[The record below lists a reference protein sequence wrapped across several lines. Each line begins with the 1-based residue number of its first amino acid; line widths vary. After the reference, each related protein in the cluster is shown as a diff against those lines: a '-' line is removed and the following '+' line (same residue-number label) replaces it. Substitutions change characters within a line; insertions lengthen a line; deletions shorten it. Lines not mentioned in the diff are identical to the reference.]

1 MPGKSVHQS
10 QHLCEHSVL
19 ATSVMHRSF
28 LALQL
33 AAIALPALSLAPPPA
48 STWELDRSLRLLSK
62 VKLKTSRRPLDLLE
76 DLYDRESGLTGE
88 GVWHN
93 AHFGAAHLLA
103 ARCVGSGPLGKAIA
117 AELRSSAKRLG
128 DSLFDLN
135 YDQGFRL
142 RTASGIWKQPEAAVE
157 SGGERPSFYE
167 PSRDRRCVS
176 NAAAVIFY
184 SLLSE
189 DTDDDRIGEIG
200 EKFLDLFFDEKLGR
214 FRRGAVGD
222 SGEYWRSVDQAMAIL
237 ACRRLGGDRAA
248 AAAAAAATAL
258 REDFGYGTG
267 RPVNHLGPFPGTRRR
282 NSWHDAFAVYALALD
297 GDNLVDM
304 MRADYESA
312 DNGLLAHQARD
323 AGTSPYLGDGSAV
336 HFACTQAVWSAVS
349 RAMGGAG
356 FEAHDAAWRRFDAA
370 TSRDGLFVVADAY
383 PNVRLWCNTE
393 PAFWL
398 LVEPDIFASN
408 SLS

>member
-1 MPGKSVHQS
+1 
-10 QHLCEHSVL
+10 
-19 ATSVMHRSF
+19 MHRCF
-28 LALQL
+28 ATVQL

-48 STWELDRSLRLLSK
+48 STWELDRSVRLLSN
-62 VKLKTSRRPLDLLE
+62 VKRKTSGRPLDLLE

-103 ARCVGSGPLGKAIA
+103 ARRMGSGPVGKAIK
-117 AELRSSAKRLG
+117 AELRASAKRLG
-128 DSLFDLN
+128 DSLYDLN
-135 YDQGFRL
+135 WDQGFRL
-142 RTASGIWKQPEAAVE
+142 RTASGIWKQPDAAVE
-157 SGGERPSFYE
+157 SGGERPGFYE

-184 SLLSE
+184 SLL
-189 DTDDDRIGEIG
+189 DDDRIGEIG
-200 EKFLDLFFDEKLGR
+200 ETFLDLFFDEKLGR
-214 FRRGAVGD
+214 FRRSAVGD
-222 SGEYWRSVDQAMAIL
+222 DGPEYWRSVDQAIAIL
-237 ACRRLGGDRAA
+237 ACRRLGGDRAM

-258 REDFGYGTG
+258 RNDFGYRSGE
-267 RPVNHLGPFPGTRRR
+267 RPLNHLGPFPGTRRR
-282 NSWHDAFAVYALALD
+282 NSWHDSFAVYALALD
-297 GDNLVDM
+297 GDVGDLVDM
-304 MRADYESA
+304 MRADYASE
-312 DNGLLAHQARD
+312 DGLLAHQARD

-336 HFACTQAVWSAVS
+336 HFSCTQAVWGAVG
-349 RAMGGAG
+349 RATRGEG

-398 LVEPDIFASN
+398 LAEPDIFTSN

>member
-1 MPGKSVHQS
+1 
-10 QHLCEHSVL
+10 L
-19 ATSVMHRSF
+19 AALIVPAYWRA
-28 LALQL
+28 LAL
-33 AAIALPALSLAPPPA
+33 APAP
-48 STWELDRSLRLLSK
+48 STWELDRSLRLLSN
-62 VKLKTSRRPLDLLE
+62 VKRKTSGKRPLDLLE

-103 ARCVGSGPLGKAIA
+103 ARRIGDGPVGKAIA
-117 AELRSSAKRLG
+117 AELRASAKRLG
-128 DSLFDLN
+128 DSLYDLN

-142 RTASGIWKQPEAAVE
+142 RTSSGIWKTPDAAVE
-157 SGGERPSFYE
+157 SGGERPGFYE

-184 SLLSE
+184 SLLNE
-189 DTDDDRIGEIG
+189 DADDDRIGEIG
-200 EKFLDLFFDEKLGR
+200 ETFLDLFFDEKLGR
-214 FRRGAVGD
+214 FRRSAAGD
-222 SGEYWRSVDQAMAIL
+222 GQEYWRSVDQAMAIL
-237 ACRRLGGDRAA
+237 ACRRLGSDRAS

-258 REDFGYGTG
+258 RDDFGYGKG

-304 MRADYESA
+304 MRADYESE
-312 DNGLLAHQARD
+312 DGLLAHQARD

-336 HFACTQAVWSAVS
+336 HFACTQAVWSAVG

-356 FEAHDAAWRRFDAA
+356 FETHDAAWRRFDAA

-398 LVEPDIFASN
+398 LVEPDIFTSK
-408 SLS
+408 SSS

>member
-1 MPGKSVHQS
+1 
-10 QHLCEHSVL
+10 
-19 ATSVMHRSF
+19 MHRCI
-28 LALQL
+28 AAIQL
-33 AAIALPALSLAPPPA
+33 AALTLPAVVSLVPG
-48 STWELDRSLRLLSK
+48 TWELDRSIRLLSN
-62 VKLKTSRRPLDLLE
+62 VKRKTSGRPLDLLE
-76 DLYDRESGLTGE
+76 DLYDRKSGLTGE

-103 ARCVGSGPLGKAIA
+103 ARRMGSGPVGKAIA
-117 AELRSSAKRLG
+117 AELRASAKRLG
-128 DSLFDLN
+128 DSLYDLN
-135 YDQGFRL
+135 YDDGFRL
-142 RTASGIWKQPEAAVE
+142 RTASGIWKTPDAAVE
-157 SGGERPSFYE
+157 SGGERPGFYE

-189 DTDDDRIGEIG
+189 DMDDDRIGEVG

-237 ACRRLGGDRAA
+237 ACKRLKGDRAA
-248 AAAAAAATAL
+248 SAAAAAATAL
-258 REDFGYGTG
+258 RDDFGYRDGE
-267 RPVNHLGPFPGTRRR
+267 RPINHLGPFPGTRRR
-282 NSWHDAFAVYALALD
+282 NSWHDSFAIYALALD

-304 MRADYESA
+304 MRADYESEG
-312 DNGLLAHQARD
+312 GLLAHQARD

-336 HFACTQAVWSAVS
+336 HFSCTQAVWGAVG
-349 RAMGGAG
+349 RAMGGTG

-398 LVEPDIFASN
+398 LVEPDIFTSN

>member
-1 MPGKSVHQS
+1 
-10 QHLCEHSVL
+10 
-19 ATSVMHRSF
+19 MHRCF
-28 LALQL
+28 ATIQL
-33 AAIALPALSLAPPPA
+33 AALTLPALSLAPPAA
-48 STWELDRSLRLLSK
+48 STWELDRSLRLLSN
-62 VKLKTSRRPLDLLE
+62 VKRKTSGRPLDLLE
-76 DLYDRESGLTGE
+76 DLYDRKSGLTGE

-103 ARCVGSGPLGKAIA
+103 ARRMGSGPVGKAIA
-117 AELRSSAKRLG
+117 AELRASAKRLG
-128 DSLFDLN
+128 DSLYDLN
-135 YDQGFRL
+135 WDQGFRL
-142 RTASGIWKQPEAAVE
+142 RTASGIWRTPDAAVE
-157 SGGERPSFYE
+157 GGGERPGFYE
-167 PSRDRRCVS
+167 PSRNRRCVS

-222 SGEYWRSVDQAMAIL
+222 GQEYWRSVDQAMAIL
-237 ACRRLGGDRAA
+237 ACRRLGGDRAT

-258 REDFGYGTG
+258 RDDFGYRGG
-267 RPVNHLGPFPGTRRR
+267 ERPVNHLGAFPGTRRR
-282 NSWHDAFAVYALALD
+282 NSWHDSFAIYALALD

-304 MRADYESA
+304 MRATYESE
-312 DNGLLAHQARD
+312 DGLLAHQARD
-323 AGTSPYLGDGSAV
+323 AGTSPCLGDGSAV
-336 HFACTQAVWSAVS
+336 HFSCTQAIWGAVG
-349 RAMGGAG
+349 RATGGTG
-356 FEAHDAAWRRFDAA
+356 FETHDAAWRSFDAA
-370 TSRDGLFVVADAY
+370 TSQDGLFVVADAY

>member
-1 MPGKSVHQS
+1 
-10 QHLCEHSVL
+10 
-19 ATSVMHRSF
+19 MHRCF
-28 LALQL
+28 ATIQL
-33 AAIALPALSLAPPPA
+33 AALTLPALSLAPPPA
-48 STWELDRSLRLLSK
+48 STWELDRSVRLLSN
-62 VKLKTSRRPLDLLE
+62 VKRKTSGRPLDLLE

-103 ARCVGSGPLGKAIA
+103 ARRMGSGPVGKAIK
-117 AELRSSAKRLG
+117 AELRASAKRLG
-128 DSLFDLN
+128 DSLYDLN
-135 YDQGFRL
+135 WDQGFRL
-142 RTASGIWKQPEAAVE
+142 RTASGIWKQPDAAVE
-157 SGGERPSFYE
+157 SGGERPGFYE

-184 SLLSE
+184 SLL
-189 DTDDDRIGEIG
+189 DDDRIGEIG
-200 EKFLDLFFDEKLGR
+200 ETFLDPFFDEKLGR
-214 FRRGAVGD
+214 FRRSAVGD
-222 SGEYWRSVDQAMAIL
+222 DGPEYWRSVDQAIAIL
-237 ACRRLGGDRAA
+237 ACRRLGGDRAM

-258 REDFGYGTG
+258 RNDFGYRSGE
-267 RPVNHLGPFPGTRRR
+267 RPLNHLGPFPGTRRR
-282 NSWHDAFAVYALALD
+282 NSWHDSFAVYALALD
-297 GDNLVDM
+297 GDVGDLVDM
-304 MRADYESA
+304 MRADYASE
-312 DNGLLAHQARD
+312 DGLLAHQARD

-336 HFACTQAVWSAVS
+336 HFSCTQAVWGAVG
-349 RAMGGAG
+349 RATRGEG

-398 LVEPDIFASN
+398 LVEPDIFTSN

>member
-1 MPGKSVHQS
+1 M
-10 QHLCEHSVL
+10 
-19 ATSVMHRSF
+19 
-28 LALQL
+28 
-33 AAIALPALSLAPPPA
+33 
-48 STWELDRSLRLLSK
+48 
-62 VKLKTSRRPLDLLE
+62 LE
-76 DLYDRESGLTGE
+76 DLYDRKSGLTGE

-103 ARCVGSGPLGKAIA
+103 ARRIGAGPVGKAIA
-117 AELRSSAKRLG
+117 AELRASAQRLG
-128 DSLFDLN
+128 DSLYDLN
-135 YDQGFRL
+135 YNDGFRL
-142 RTASGIWKQPEAAVE
+142 RTASGIWKTPDAAAIE

-189 DTDDDRIGEIG
+189 DADDDRIGEIG
-200 EKFLDLFFDEKLGR
+200 ETFLDLFFDEKLGR
-214 FRRGAVGD
+214 FRRSAAGD
-222 SGEYWRSVDQAMAIL
+222 GQEYWRSVDQAMAIL
-237 ACRRLGGDRAA
+237 ACKRLGGDRAS

-258 REDFGYGTG
+258 RDDFGYRSGE
-267 RPVNHLGPFPGTRRR
+267 RPINHLGPFPGTRRR
-282 NSWHDAFAVYALALD
+282 NSWHDAFAIYALALD

-304 MRADYESA
+304 MRADYESE
-312 DNGLLAHQARD
+312 DGLLAHQARD

-336 HFACTQAVWSAVS
+336 HFSCTQAVWGAVG
-349 RAMGGAG
+349 RTTGVTG
-356 FEAHDAAWRRFDAA
+356 FETHDAAWRRFDAA
-370 TSRDGLFVVADAY
+370 TSRGGLFVVADAY

-398 LVEPDIFASN
+398 LVEPEIFAGN

>member
-1 MPGKSVHQS
+1 
-10 QHLCEHSVL
+10 
-19 ATSVMHRSF
+19 MHRCI
-28 LALQL
+28 AAIQL
-33 AAIALPALSLAPPPA
+33 AALTLPAVVSLVPG
-48 STWELDRSLRLLSK
+48 TWELDRSIRLLSN
-62 VKLKTSRRPLDLLE
+62 VKRKTSGRPLDLLE
-76 DLYDRESGLTGE
+76 DLYDRKSGLTGE

-103 ARCVGSGPLGKAIA
+103 ARRMGSGPVGKAIA
-117 AELRSSAKRLG
+117 AELRASAKRLG
-128 DSLFDLN
+128 DSLYDLN
-135 YDQGFRL
+135 YDDGFRL
-142 RTASGIWKQPEAAVE
+142 RTASGIWKTPDAAVE
-157 SGGERPSFYE
+157 SGGERPGFYE

-189 DTDDDRIGEIG
+189 DMDDDRIGEVG

-237 ACRRLGGDRAA
+237 ACKRLKGDRAA
-248 AAAAAAATAL
+248 SAAAAAATAL
-258 REDFGYGTG
+258 RDDFGYRDGE
-267 RPVNHLGPFPGTRRR
+267 RPINHLGPFPGTRRR
-282 NSWHDAFAVYALALD
+282 NSWHDSFAVYALALD

-304 MRADYESA
+304 MQADYESE
-312 DNGLLAHQARD
+312 DGLLAHQARD

-336 HFACTQAVWSAVS
+336 HFSCTQAVWGAVG
-349 RAMGGAG
+349 RATGGTG
-356 FEAHDAAWRRFDAA
+356 FETHDAAWRRFDAA
-370 TSRDGLFVVADAY
+370 TSRGGLFVVADAY

-398 LVEPDIFASN
+398 LVEPDIFTSN

>member
-1 MPGKSVHQS
+1 
-10 QHLCEHSVL
+10 
-19 ATSVMHRSF
+19 MHRCI
-28 LALQL
+28 AIQL
-33 AAIALPALSLAPPPA
+33 AALALPVASLAP
-48 STWELDRSLRLLSK
+48 STWELDRSLRLLSNL
-62 VKLKTSRRPLDLLE
+62 KLKTSGRPLDLLE
-76 DLYDRESGLTGE
+76 DLYDRKSGLTGE

-103 ARCVGSGPLGKAIA
+103 ARRMGSGPVGKAIA
-117 AELRSSAKRLG
+117 AELRSSARRLG
-128 DSLFDLN
+128 DSLYDLN

-142 RTASGIWKQPEAAVE
+142 RTASGIWKQPDAAVE
-157 SGGERPSFYE
+157 GGGERPGFYE

-214 FRRGAVGD
+214 FRRGAIGD

-237 ACRRLGGDRAA
+237 ACKRLKGDRAA
-248 AAAAAAATAL
+248 AAAVAAATAL
-258 REDFGYGTG
+258 RDDFGYRRGE
-267 RPVNHLGPFPGTRRR
+267 RPINHLGPFPGTRRR

-312 DNGLLAHQARD
+312 DTGLLAHQARD

-336 HFACTQAVWSAVS
+336 HFACTQAVWGAVG
-349 RAMGGAG
+349 RATGDAG
-356 FEAHDAAWRRFDAA
+356 FETHDAAWRRFDAT

-398 LVEPDIFASN
+398 LVEPDIFTSN

>member
-1 MPGKSVHQS
+1 
-10 QHLCEHSVL
+10 
-19 ATSVMHRSF
+19 MHRCV
-28 LALQL
+28 LIYLL
-33 AAIALPALSLAPPPA
+33 TPAVSLVP
-48 STWELDRSLRLLSK
+48 STWELDRSLRLLSN
-62 VKLKTSRRPLDLLE
+62 VKRKTSGRPLDLLE

-103 ARCVGSGPLGKAIA
+103 ARRIGTGPVGKAIA

-128 DSLFDLN
+128 DSLYDLN
-135 YDQGFRL
+135 YDDGFRL
-142 RTASGIWKQPEAAVE
+142 RTASGIWKRPDAAVE
-157 SGGERPSFYE
+157 SGGERPGFYE

-184 SLLSE
+184 SLLRE
-189 DTDDDRIGEIG
+189 DTGDDRIDAIG

-222 SGEYWRSVDQAMAIL
+222 NAPEYWRSVDQAMAIL
-237 ACRRLGGDRAA
+237 ACRRLGGDRAS

-258 REDFGYGTG
+258 RDDFGYRSGE
-267 RPVNHLGPFPGTRRR
+267 RPINHLGPFPGTRRR

-297 GDNLVDM
+297 GDNLADM

-336 HFACTQAVWSAVS
+336 HFSCTQAVWSAVG
-349 RAMGGAG
+349 RTTDGTG
-356 FEAHDAAWRRFDAA
+356 FETHDAAWRRFDAA

>member
-1 MPGKSVHQS
+1 
-10 QHLCEHSVL
+10 
-19 ATSVMHRSF
+19 MHRCI
-28 LALQL
+28 AAIQL
-33 AAIALPALSLAPPPA
+33 AALTLPAVVSLVPG
-48 STWELDRSLRLLSK
+48 TWELDRSIRLLSN
-62 VKLKTSRRPLDLLE
+62 VKRKTSGRPLDLLE
-76 DLYDRESGLTGE
+76 DLYDRKSGLTGE

-103 ARCVGSGPLGKAIA
+103 ARRMGSGPVGKAIA
-117 AELRSSAKRLG
+117 AELRASAKRLG
-128 DSLFDLN
+128 DSLYDLN
-135 YDQGFRL
+135 YDDGFRL
-142 RTASGIWKQPEAAVE
+142 RTASGIWKTPDAAVE
-157 SGGERPSFYE
+157 SGGERPGFYE

-176 NAAAVIFY
+176 NAAAVIFF
-184 SLLSE
+184 SLLGE
-189 DTDDDRIGEIG
+189 DMDDDRIDTIG

-237 ACRRLGGDRAA
+237 ACKRLKGDRAA
-248 AAAAAAATAL
+248 SAAAAAATAL
-258 REDFGYGTG
+258 RDDFGYRDGE
-267 RPVNHLGPFPGTRRR
+267 RPINHLGPFPGTRRR
-282 NSWHDAFAVYALALD
+282 NSWHDSFAIYALALD

-304 MRADYESA
+304 MRADYESEG
-312 DNGLLAHQARD
+312 GLLAHQARD

-336 HFACTQAVWSAVS
+336 HFSCTQAVWGAVG
-349 RAMGGAG
+349 RAMGGTG

>member
-1 MPGKSVHQS
+1 
-10 QHLCEHSVL
+10 
-19 ATSVMHRSF
+19 MHRCV
-28 LALQL
+28 LIYLL
-33 AAIALPALSLAPPPA
+33 TPAVSLVP
-48 STWELDRSLRLLSK
+48 STWELDRSLRLLSN
-62 VKLKTSRRPLDLLE
+62 VKRKTSGRPLDLLE

-103 ARCVGSGPLGKAIA
+103 ARRIGTGPVGKAIA

-128 DSLFDLN
+128 DSLYDLN
-135 YDQGFRL
+135 YDDGFRL
-142 RTASGIWKQPEAAVE
+142 RTASGIWKRPDAAVE
-157 SGGERPSFYE
+157 SGGERPGFYE

-184 SLLSE
+184 SLLRE
-189 DTDDDRIGEIG
+189 DTGDDRIDAIG

-222 SGEYWRSVDQAMAIL
+222 NAPEYWRSVDQAMAIL
-237 ACRRLGGDRAA
+237 ACRRLGGDRAT

-258 REDFGYGTG
+258 RDDFGYRTG
-267 RPVNHLGPFPGTRRR
+267 ERPINHLGPFPGTRRR
-282 NSWHDAFAVYALALD
+282 NSWHDAFAIYALALE
-297 GDNLVDM
+297 GDVSDLLDM
-304 MRADYESA
+304 MRADYASE
-312 DNGLLAHQARD
+312 DGLLAHQARD

-336 HFACTQAVWSAVS
+336 HFTCTQAVWGAVG
-349 RAMGGAG
+349 RVTRGKG
-356 FEAHDAAWRRFDAA
+356 FETHDAAWRRFDAA

-398 LVEPDIFASN
+398 LVEPDIFKSN

>member
-1 MPGKSVHQS
+1 
-10 QHLCEHSVL
+10 
-19 ATSVMHRSF
+19 MHRCI
-28 LALQL
+28 AIQL
-33 AAIALPALSLAPPPA
+33 AALALPVASLAP
-48 STWELDRSLRLLSK
+48 STWELDRSLRLLSNL
-62 VKLKTSRRPLDLLE
+62 KLKTSGRPLDLLE
-76 DLYDRESGLTGE
+76 DLYDRKSGLTGE

-103 ARCVGSGPLGKAIA
+103 ARRMGSGPVGKAIA
-117 AELRSSAKRLG
+117 AELRSSARRLG
-128 DSLFDLN
+128 DSLYDLN

-142 RTASGIWKQPEAAVE
+142 RTASGIWKQPDAAVE
-157 SGGERPSFYE
+157 GGGERPGFYE

-214 FRRGAVGD
+214 FRRGAIGD

-237 ACRRLGGDRAA
+237 ACKRLKGDRAA
-248 AAAAAAATAL
+248 AAAVAAATAL
-258 REDFGYGTG
+258 RDDFGYRRGE
-267 RPVNHLGPFPGTRRR
+267 RPINHLGPFPGTRRR

-304 MRADYESA
+304 MRETYESA

-336 HFACTQAVWSAVS
+336 HFSCTQAVWGAVG
-349 RAMGGAG
+349 RATGATG
-356 FEAHDAAWRRFDAA
+356 FETHDAAWRRFDAT

-398 LVEPDIFASN
+398 LVEPEIFAGN

>member
-1 MPGKSVHQS
+1 
-10 QHLCEHSVL
+10 
-19 ATSVMHRSF
+19 MHRYV
-28 LALQL
+28 AAIQL
-33 AAIALPALSLAPPPA
+33 AALTAPVLSLSPAA
-48 STWELDRSLRLLSK
+48 STWELDRSLRLLSN
-62 VKLKTSRRPLDLLE
+62 VKRKTSSRPLDLLE
-76 DLYDRESGLTGE
+76 DLYARESGLTGE

-103 ARCVGSGPLGKAIA
+103 ARRVGTGPVGKAIA
-117 AELRSSAKRLG
+117 AELRASAKRLG
-128 DSLFDLN
+128 DSLYDLN

-142 RTASGIWKQPEAAVE
+142 RTASGIWKQPDAAVE
-157 SGGERPSFYE
+157 SGGERPGFYE

-189 DTDDDRIGEIG
+189 DTDDDRIDAIG
-200 EKFLDLFFDEKLGR
+200 EKFLSLFYDEKIGR

-248 AAAAAAATAL
+248 AAAATAATAL
-258 REDFGYGTG
+258 RNDFGYRSGE
-267 RPVNHLGPFPGTRRR
+267 RPINHLGPFPGTRRR
-282 NSWHDAFAVYALALD
+282 NSWHDAFAVFALALE
-297 GDNLVDM
+297 GDVSDLVDM
-304 MRADYESA
+304 MRVAYESE

-336 HFACTQAVWSAVS
+336 HFSCTQAVWGAVG
-349 RAMGGAG
+349 RATGRVG
-356 FEAHDAAWRRFDAA
+356 FETHDAAWRSFDAT

>member
-1 MPGKSVHQS
+1 
-10 QHLCEHSVL
+10 
-19 ATSVMHRSF
+19 MHRCF
-28 LALQL
+28 ATIQL
-33 AAIALPALSLAPPPA
+33 AALTLPVISLVH
-48 STWELDRSLRLLSK
+48 STWELDRSIRLLSS
-62 VKLKTSRRPLDLLE
+62 VKLKTSGKRPLNLLE
-76 DLYDRESGLTGE
+76 DLYDRQSGLTGE

-103 ARCVGSGPLGKAIA
+103 ARRVGNGPVGIAIA
-117 AELRSSAKRLG
+117 AELRASAKRLG
-128 DSLFDLN
+128 DSLYDLN

-142 RTASGIWKQPEAAVE
+142 RTVSGIWKTPDAAVE
-157 SGGERPSFYE
+157 GGGGERPGFYE

-200 EKFLDLFFDEKLGR
+200 EKFLDLFYDEKLGR

-248 AAAAAAATAL
+248 AAAATAATAL
-258 REDFGYGTG
+258 RNDFGYRSGE
-267 RPVNHLGPFPGTRRR
+267 RPINHLGPFPGTRRR
-282 NSWHDAFAVYALALD
+282 NSWHDSFAVYALALD

-336 HFACTQAVWSAVS
+336 HFSCTQAVWGAVG
-349 RAMGGAG
+349 RATGRVG
-356 FEAHDAAWRRFDAA
+356 FETHDAAWRSFDAT

>member
-1 MPGKSVHQS
+1 
-10 QHLCEHSVL
+10 
-19 ATSVMHRSF
+19 MHRCV
-28 LALQL
+28 LIYLL
-33 AAIALPALSLAPPPA
+33 TPAVSLVP
-48 STWELDRSLRLLSK
+48 STWELDRSLRLLSN
-62 VKLKTSRRPLDLLE
+62 VKRKTSGRPLDLLE

-103 ARCVGSGPLGKAIA
+103 ARRIGTGPVGKAIA

-128 DSLFDLN
+128 DSLYDLN
-135 YDQGFRL
+135 YDDGFRL
-142 RTASGIWKQPEAAVE
+142 RTASGIWKRPDAAVE
-157 SGGERPSFYE
+157 SGGERPGFYE

-184 SLLSE
+184 SLLRE
-189 DTDDDRIGEIG
+189 DTGDDRIDAIG

-222 SGEYWRSVDQAMAIL
+222 NAPEYWRSVDQAMAIL
-237 ACRRLGGDRAA
+237 ACRRLGGDRAT

-258 REDFGYGTG
+258 RDDFGYRTG
-267 RPVNHLGPFPGTRRR
+267 ERPINHLGPFPGTRRR
-282 NSWHDAFAVYALALD
+282 NSWHDAFAIYALAID

-304 MRADYESA
+304 MRADYESEG
-312 DNGLLAHQARD
+312 GLLAHQARD

-336 HFACTQAVWSAVS
+336 HFSCTQAVWGAVG
-349 RAMGGAG
+349 RTTGRTA
-356 FEAHDAAWRRFDAA
+356 FETHDSAWRRFDAD

-398 LVEPDIFASN
+398 LVEPDIFKSN

>member
-1 MPGKSVHQS
+1 
-10 QHLCEHSVL
+10 
-19 ATSVMHRSF
+19 MHRCV
-28 LALQL
+28 LIYLL
-33 AAIALPALSLAPPPA
+33 TPAVSLVP
-48 STWELDRSLRLLSK
+48 STWELDRSLRLLSN
-62 VKLKTSRRPLDLLE
+62 VKRKTSGRPLDLLE

-103 ARCVGSGPLGKAIA
+103 ARRIGTGPVGKAIA

-128 DSLFDLN
+128 DSLYDLN
-135 YDQGFRL
+135 YDDGFRL
-142 RTASGIWKQPEAAVE
+142 RTASGIWKRPDAAVE
-157 SGGERPSFYE
+157 SGGERPGFYE

-184 SLLSE
+184 SLL
-189 DTDDDRIGEIG
+189 DDDRIGEIG
-200 EKFLDLFFDEKLGR
+200 ETFLDLFYDEKLGR

-222 SGEYWRSVDQAMAIL
+222 NGPEYWRSVDQAMAIL

-258 REDFGYGTG
+258 RNDFGYRSGE
-267 RPVNHLGPFPGTRRR
+267 RPLNHLGPFPGTRRR
-282 NSWHDAFAVYALALD
+282 NSWHDSFAVYALALD
-297 GDNLVDM
+297 GDVGDLVDM
-304 MRADYESA
+304 MRADYASE
-312 DNGLLAHQARD
+312 DGLLAHQARD

-336 HFACTQAVWSAVS
+336 HFSCTQAVWGAVG
-349 RAMGGAG
+349 RATRGEG

-383 PNVRLWCNTE
+383 PNVRLWCNAE

-398 LVEPDIFASN
+398 LAEPDIFASN

>member
-1 MPGKSVHQS
+1 M
-10 QHLCEHSVL
+10 L
-19 ATSVMHRSF
+19 ATYLMHRCV
-28 LALQL
+28 ATI

-48 STWELDRSLRLLSK
+48 STWELDRSLRLLSN
-62 VKLKTSRRPLDLLE
+62 VKRKTSGRPLDLLE
-76 DLYDRESGLTGE
+76 DLYDAESGLTGE

-103 ARCVGSGPLGKAIA
+103 ARRMGSGPVGKAIA
-117 AELRSSAKRLG
+117 AELRASAKRLG
-128 DSLFDLN
+128 DSLYDLN
-135 YDQGFRL
+135 YDDGFRL
-142 RTASGIWKQPEAAVE
+142 RTASGVWKTPDAAVE

-184 SLLSE
+184 SLLNE
-189 DTDDDRIGEIG
+189 DADDDRIDAIG

-222 SGEYWRSVDQAMAIL
+222 GQEYWRSVDQAMAIL
-237 ACRRLGGDRAA
+237 ACRRLGGDRAT
-248 AAAAAAATAL
+248 AAAATAAAAL
-258 REDFGYGTG
+258 RNDFGYGNG

-304 MRADYESA
+304 MRADYESE
-312 DNGLLAHQARD
+312 DGLLAHQARD

-336 HFACTQAVWSAVS
+336 HFSCTQAVWGAVG
-349 RAMGGAG
+349 RATRGEG
-356 FEAHDAAWRRFDAA
+356 FEAHDAAWRSFDAA

-398 LVEPDIFASN
+398 LVEPDIFTSN

>member
-1 MPGKSVHQS
+1 
-10 QHLCEHSVL
+10 
-19 ATSVMHRSF
+19 MHRCI
-28 LALQL
+28 ATIQL
-33 AAIALPALSLAPPPA
+33 AALTLPATSLAP
-48 STWELDRSLRLLSK
+48 STWELDRSIRLLSN
-62 VKLKTSRRPLDLLE
+62 VKRKTSGRPLDLLE

-93 AHFGAAHLLA
+93 AHFGAAQLLA
-103 ARCVGSGPLGKAIA
+103 ARCMGTGPVGKAIA
-117 AELRSSAKRLG
+117 AELRASAQRLG
-128 DSLFDLN
+128 DSLYELN
-135 YDQGFRL
+135 WDQGFRL
-142 RTASGIWKQPEAAVE
+142 RTASGIWKTPDAAVE
-157 SGGERPSFYE
+157 SGGERPGFYE

-189 DTDDDRIGEIG
+189 GAGEDRIGEIG
-200 EKFLDLFFDEKLGR
+200 ETFLDLFYDEKLGR

-222 SGEYWRSVDQAMAIL
+222 NGPEYWRSVDQAMAIL

-258 REDFGYGTG
+258 RNDFGYRSGE
-267 RPVNHLGPFPGTRRR
+267 RPLNHLGPFPGTRRR
-282 NSWHDAFAVYALALD
+282 NSWHDSFAVYALALD
-297 GDNLVDM
+297 GDVGDLVDM
-304 MRADYESA
+304 MRADYASE
-312 DNGLLAHQARD
+312 DGLLAHQARD

-336 HFACTQAVWSAVS
+336 HFSCTQAVWGAVG
-349 RAMGGAG
+349 RIAGCTG
-356 FEAHDAAWRRFDAA
+356 FETHDAAWRSFDAA

-398 LVEPDIFASN
+398 LAEPDIFASN

>member
-1 MPGKSVHQS
+1 
-10 QHLCEHSVL
+10 
-19 ATSVMHRSF
+19 MHRCF
-28 LALQL
+28 ATIQL
-33 AAIALPALSLAPPPA
+33 AALTLPAVSLVP
-48 STWELDRSLRLLSK
+48 STWELDRSIRLLSN
-62 VKLKTSRRPLDLLE
+62 VKRKTSGRPLDLLE

-103 ARCVGSGPLGKAIA
+103 ARRMGSGPVGKAIA
-117 AELRSSAKRLG
+117 AELRASAKRLG
-128 DSLFDLN
+128 DSLYNLN
-135 YDQGFRL
+135 YDDGFRL
-142 RTASGIWKQPEAAVE
+142 RTASGIWKTPDAAVE
-157 SGGERPSFYE
+157 SGGERPGFYE

-189 DTDDDRIGEIG
+189 DADDDRIGEIG
-200 EKFLDLFFDEKLGR
+200 ETFLDLFFDEKIGR

-237 ACRRLGGDRAA
+237 ACKRLKGDRAA
-248 AAAAAAATAL
+248 SAAAAAATAL
-258 REDFGYGTG
+258 RDDFGYRDGE
-267 RPVNHLGPFPGTRRR
+267 RPINHLGPFPGTRRR
-282 NSWHDAFAVYALALD
+282 NSWHDSFAIYALALD

-304 MRADYESA
+304 MRADYESEG
-312 DNGLLAHQARD
+312 GLLAHQARD

-336 HFACTQAVWSAVS
+336 HFSCTQAVWGAVG
-349 RAMGGAG
+349 RAMGGTG
-356 FEAHDAAWRRFDAA
+356 FETHDAAWRRFDAA
-370 TSRDGLFVVADAY
+370 TSCDGLFVVADAY
-383 PNVRLWCNTE
+383 PNVRLWSNTE

-398 LVEPDIFASN
+398 LVEPDIFTSN

>member
-1 MPGKSVHQS
+1 
-10 QHLCEHSVL
+10 
-19 ATSVMHRSF
+19 MHRCI
-28 LALQL
+28 ATIQL
-33 AAIALPALSLAPPPA
+33 AALTLPAVSLVP
-48 STWELDRSLRLLSK
+48 STWELDRSIRLLSN
-62 VKLKTSRRPLDLLE
+62 VKRKTSGRPLDLLE

-93 AHFGAAHLLA
+93 AHFGAAQLLA
-103 ARCVGSGPLGKAIA
+103 ARRMGTGPVGKAIA
-117 AELRSSAKRLG
+117 AELRASAQRLG
-128 DSLFDLN
+128 DSLYDLN
-135 YDQGFRL
+135 WDQGFRL
-142 RTASGIWKQPEAAVE
+142 RTASGMWKTPDAAVE
-157 SGGERPSFYE
+157 SGGERPGFYE

-184 SLLSE
+184 SLL
-189 DTDDDRIGEIG
+189 DDDRIGEIG
-200 EKFLDLFFDEKLGR
+200 ETFLDLFFDDKLGR

-237 ACRRLGGDRAA
+237 ACKRLGGDRAT

-258 REDFGYGTG
+258 RRDFGYRSGE
-267 RPVNHLGPFPGTRRR
+267 RPINHLGPFPGTRRR
-282 NSWHDAFAVYALALD
+282 NSWHDSFAIYALALD
-297 GDNLVDM
+297 GDVSDLVDM
-304 MRADYESA
+304 MRAAYESA
-312 DNGLLAHQARD
+312 DNGLLAHQAHD

-336 HFACTQAVWSAVS
+336 HFSCTQAVWGAVGRLTTTS
-349 RAMGGAG
+349 GE
-356 FEAHDAAWRRFDAA
+356 FETHDAAWRSFDAA

-398 LVEPDIFASN
+398 LVEPDIFTSN

>member
-1 MPGKSVHQS
+1 
-10 QHLCEHSVL
+10 
-19 ATSVMHRSF
+19 MHRCF
-28 LALQL
+28 ATIQL
-33 AAIALPALSLAPPPA
+33 AALTLPAVSLVP
-48 STWELDRSLRLLSK
+48 STWELDRSIRLLSN
-62 VKLKTSRRPLDLLE
+62 VKRKTSGRPLDLLE

-103 ARCVGSGPLGKAIA
+103 ARRVGSGPVGKAIA
-117 AELRSSAKRLG
+117 AELRASAKRLG
-128 DSLFDLN
+128 DSLYDLN

-142 RTASGIWKQPEAAVE
+142 RTASGIWKTPDTAVE
-157 SGGERPSFYE
+157 KGGERPGFYE

-189 DTDDDRIGEIG
+189 DTGDNRIDGIG
-200 EKFLDLFFDEKLGR
+200 EKFLDLFYDEKIGR

-237 ACRRLGGDRAA
+237 ACKRLKGDRAA
-248 AAAAAAATAL
+248 SAAAAAATAL
-258 REDFGYGTG
+258 RDDFGYRDGE
-267 RPVNHLGPFPGTRRR
+267 RPINHLGPFPGTRRR
-282 NSWHDAFAVYALALD
+282 NSWHDSFAIYALALD

-304 MRADYESA
+304 MRADYESEG
-312 DNGLLAHQARD
+312 GLLAHQARD

-336 HFACTQAVWSAVS
+336 HFSCTQAVWGAVG
-349 RAMGGAG
+349 RAMGGTG
-356 FEAHDAAWRRFDAA
+356 FETHDAAWRRFDAA

-398 LVEPDIFASN
+398 LVEPDIFMSN

>member
-1 MPGKSVHQS
+1 
-10 QHLCEHSVL
+10 
-19 ATSVMHRSF
+19 MHRCF
-28 LALQL
+28 IHLAALTVPAYWRALAL
-33 AAIALPALSLAPPPA
+33 APAP
-48 STWELDRSLRLLSK
+48 STWELDRSLRLLSN
-62 VKLKTSRRPLDLLE
+62 VKRKTSGKRPLDLLE
-76 DLYDRESGLTGE
+76 DLYDSESGLTGE

-103 ARCVGSGPLGKAIA
+103 ARRMGSTGPVGKAIA
-117 AELRSSAKRLG
+117 AELRASAKRLG
-128 DSLFDLN
+128 DSLYELN

-142 RTASGIWKQPEAAVE
+142 RTASGIWKQPDVAVE
-157 SGGERPSFYE
+157 SGGERPGFYE

-184 SLLSE
+184 SLLNE
-189 DTDDDRIGEIG
+189 DAEDDRIGEIG
-200 EKFLDLFFDEKLGR
+200 ETFLDLFFDEKLGR

-248 AAAAAAATAL
+248 VAAAAAATAL
-258 REDFGYGTG
+258 RNDFGYGTG

-304 MRADYESA
+304 MRADYESE

-336 HFACTQAVWSAVS
+336 HFSCTQAVWAPSVAQCVARAS
-349 RAMGGAG
+349 RRTMPRGGASTRP
-356 FEAHDAAWRRFDAA
+356 RRA
-370 TSRDGLFVVADAY
+370 TASSSWPTPTQTSGCGAIPSRRSGSSSSQISSRVT
-383 PNVRLWCNTE
+383 R
-393 PAFWL
+393 
-398 LVEPDIFASN
+398 
-408 SLS
+408 

>member
-1 MPGKSVHQS
+1 MHRYVATIQ
-10 QHLCEHSVL
+10 L
-19 ATSVMHRSF
+19 AT
-28 LALQL
+28 LT
-33 AAIALPALSLAPPPA
+33 LPAVVSLVP
-48 STWELDRSLRLLSK
+48 STWELDRSIRLLSN
-62 VKLKTSRRPLDLLE
+62 VKRKTSGRPLDLLE
-76 DLYDRESGLTGE
+76 DLYDRKSGLTGE

-103 ARCVGSGPLGKAIA
+103 ARRMGSGPVGKAIA
-117 AELRSSAKRLG
+117 EELRASARRLG
-128 DSLFDLN
+128 DSLYDLN
-135 YDQGFRL
+135 WDQGFRL
-142 RTASGIWKQPEAAVE
+142 RTASGIWRTPDAAVE
-157 SGGERPSFYE
+157 GGGERPGFYE

-189 DTDDDRIGEIG
+189 DSDDDRIDAIG

-222 SGEYWRSVDQAMAIL
+222 GQEYWRSVDQAMAIL
-237 ACRRLGGDRAA
+237 ACKRLKGDRAA
-248 AAAAAAATAL
+248 AAAAAAAAAL
-258 REDFGYGTG
+258 RDDFGYRSGE
-267 RPVNHLGPFPGTRRR
+267 RPINHLGPFPGTRRR

-304 MRADYESA
+304 MRADYESEG
-312 DNGLLAHQARD
+312 GLLAHQARD

-336 HFACTQAVWSAVS
+336 HFSCTQAVWGAVG
-349 RAMGGAG
+349 RAMGGTG
-356 FEAHDAAWRRFDAA
+356 FETHDAAWRRFDAA

-398 LVEPDIFASN
+398 LVEPDIFTSN

>member
-1 MPGKSVHQS
+1 
-10 QHLCEHSVL
+10 
-19 ATSVMHRSF
+19 MHRCF
-28 LALQL
+28 ATIQL
-33 AAIALPALSLAPPPA
+33 AALTLPVISLVH
-48 STWELDRSLRLLSK
+48 STWELDRSIRLLSS
-62 VKLKTSRRPLDLLE
+62 VKLKTSGKRPLNLLE
-76 DLYDRESGLTGE
+76 DLYDRQSGLTGE

-103 ARCVGSGPLGKAIA
+103 ARRVGNGPVGIAIA
-117 AELRSSAKRLG
+117 AELRASAKRLG
-128 DSLFDLN
+128 DSLYDLN

-142 RTASGIWKQPEAAVE
+142 RTVSGIWKTPDAAVE
-157 SGGERPSFYE
+157 GGGGERPGFYE

-200 EKFLDLFFDEKLGR
+200 EKFLDLFYDEKLGR

-248 AAAAAAATAL
+248 AAAATAATAL
-258 REDFGYGTG
+258 RNDFGYRSGE
-267 RPVNHLGPFPGTRRR
+267 RPINHLGPFPGTRRR
-282 NSWHDAFAVYALALD
+282 NSWHDAFAVFALALE
-297 GDNLVDM
+297 GDVSDLVDM
-304 MRADYESA
+304 MRVAYESE

-336 HFACTQAVWSAVS
+336 HFSCTQAVWGAVG
-349 RAMGGAG
+349 RATGRVG
-356 FEAHDAAWRRFDAA
+356 FETHDAAWRSFDAT

-398 LVEPDIFASN
+398 LVEPDIFTSN

>member
-1 MPGKSVHQS
+1 
-10 QHLCEHSVL
+10 
-19 ATSVMHRSF
+19 MHRCF
-28 LALQL
+28 ATIQL
-33 AAIALPALSLAPPPA
+33 AALTLPAVVSLVP
-48 STWELDRSLRLLSK
+48 STWELDRSIRLLSN
-62 VKLKTSRRPLDLLE
+62 VKRKTSGRPLDLLE

-103 ARCVGSGPLGKAIA
+103 ARRMSGGPVGKAIA
-117 AELRSSAKRLG
+117 AELRASAKRLG
-128 DSLFDLN
+128 DSLYALN

-142 RTASGIWKQPEAAVE
+142 RTASGIWKTPDAAVE

-189 DTDDDRIGEIG
+189 DADDDRIGEIG
-200 EKFLDLFFDEKLGR
+200 ETFLDLFFDEKLGR

-258 REDFGYGTG
+258 RDDFGYRSGE
-267 RPVNHLGPFPGTRRR
+267 RPINHLGAFPGTRRR
-282 NSWHDAFAVYALALD
+282 NSWHDSFAVYALALD
-297 GDNLVDM
+297 GDVSDLVDM
-304 MRADYESA
+304 MRADYASE
-312 DNGLLAHQARD
+312 DGLLAHQARD

-336 HFACTQAVWSAVS
+336 HFSCTQAVWGAVG
-349 RAMGGAG
+349 RATGGTG
-356 FEAHDAAWRRFDAA
+356 FETHDAAWRTFDAA

-383 PNVRLWCNTE
+383 PNVRLWCNAE

-398 LVEPDIFASN
+398 LAEPDI
-408 SLS
+408 LRVTR

>member
-1 MPGKSVHQS
+1 
-10 QHLCEHSVL
+10 
-19 ATSVMHRSF
+19 MHRCV
-28 LALQL
+28 LIYLL
-33 AAIALPALSLAPPPA
+33 TPAVSLVP
-48 STWELDRSLRLLSK
+48 STWELDRSLRLLSN
-62 VKLKTSRRPLDLLE
+62 VKRKTSGRPLDLLE

-103 ARCVGSGPLGKAIA
+103 ARRIGTGPVGKAIA

-128 DSLFDLN
+128 DSLYDLN
-135 YDQGFRL
+135 YDDGFRL
-142 RTASGIWKQPEAAVE
+142 RTASGIWKRPDAAVE
-157 SGGERPSFYE
+157 SGGERPGFYE

-184 SLLSE
+184 SLLRE
-189 DTDDDRIGEIG
+189 DTGDDRIDAIG

-222 SGEYWRSVDQAMAIL
+222 NAPEYWRSVDQAMAIL
-237 ACRRLGGDRAA
+237 ACRRLGGDRAT

-258 REDFGYGTG
+258 RDDFGYRTG
-267 RPVNHLGPFPGTRRR
+267 ERPINHLGPFPGTRRR
-282 NSWHDAFAVYALALD
+282 NSWHDAFAIYALAID

-304 MRADYESA
+304 MRADYESEG
-312 DNGLLAHQARD
+312 GLLAHQARD

-336 HFACTQAVWSAVS
+336 HFSCTQAVWGAVG
-349 RAMGGAG
+349 RTTGRTA
-356 FEAHDAAWRRFDAA
+356 FETHDSAWRRFDAD

-398 LVEPDIFASN
+398 LVEPEIFASN

>member
-1 MPGKSVHQS
+1 
-10 QHLCEHSVL
+10 
-19 ATSVMHRSF
+19 MHRCF
-28 LALQL
+28 IHLAALTVPAYWRALAL
-33 AAIALPALSLAPPPA
+33 APAP
-48 STWELDRSLRLLSK
+48 STWELDRSLRLLSN
-62 VKLKTSRRPLDLLE
+62 VKRKTSGKRPLDLLE

-103 ARCVGSGPLGKAIA
+103 ARRIGNGPVGKAIA
-117 AELRSSAKRLG
+117 AELRASAKRLG
-128 DSLFDLN
+128 DSLYDLN
-135 YDQGFRL
+135 YDDGFRL
-142 RTASGIWKQPEAAVE
+142 RTASGIWKQADATVE

-189 DTDDDRIGEIG
+189 DADDDRIGEIG

-222 SGEYWRSVDQAMAIL
+222 SGPEYWRSVDQAMAIL
-237 ACRRLGGDRAA
+237 ACRRLGGDRAS

-258 REDFGYGTG
+258 RNDFGYGTG

-297 GDNLVDM
+297 GDNLVDT
-304 MRADYESA
+304 MRADYESE

-336 HFACTQAVWSAVS
+336 HFSCTQAVWGAVGRLTTTS
-349 RAMGGAG
+349 GE
-356 FEAHDAAWRRFDAA
+356 FETHDAAWRSFDAA

-398 LVEPDIFASN
+398 LVEPDIFTSN

>member
-1 MPGKSVHQS
+1 
-10 QHLCEHSVL
+10 
-19 ATSVMHRSF
+19 MHRCI
-28 LALQL
+28 AIQL
-33 AAIALPALSLAPPPA
+33 AALALPVASLAP
-48 STWELDRSLRLLSK
+48 STWELDRSLRLLSNL
-62 VKLKTSRRPLDLLE
+62 KLKTSGRPLDLLE
-76 DLYDRESGLTGE
+76 DLYDRKSGLTGE

-103 ARCVGSGPLGKAIA
+103 ARRMGSGPVGKAIA
-117 AELRSSAKRLG
+117 AELRSSARRLG
-128 DSLFDLN
+128 DSLYDLN

-142 RTASGIWKQPEAAVE
+142 RTASGIWKQPDAAVE
-157 SGGERPSFYE
+157 GGGERPGFYE

-214 FRRGAVGD
+214 FRRGAIGD

-237 ACRRLGGDRAA
+237 ACKRLKGDRAA
-248 AAAAAAATAL
+248 AAAVAAATAL
-258 REDFGYGTG
+258 RDDFGYRRGE
-267 RPVNHLGPFPGTRRR
+267 RPINHLGPFPGTRRR

-304 MRADYESA
+304 MRETYESA

-336 HFACTQAVWSAVS
+336 HFSCTQAVWGAVG
-349 RAMGGAG
+349 RATGATG
-356 FEAHDAAWRRFDAA
+356 FETHDAAWRRFDAT

-398 LVEPDIFASN
+398 LVEPDIFTSN

>member
-1 MPGKSVHQS
+1 
-10 QHLCEHSVL
+10 
-19 ATSVMHRSF
+19 MHRWF
-28 LALQL
+28 IHLAALTVPAYWRALAL
-33 AAIALPALSLAPPPA
+33 APAA
-48 STWELDRSLRLLSK
+48 STWELDRSIRLISN
-62 VKLKTSRRPLDLLE
+62 VKRKTSGRPLDLLE

-103 ARCVGSGPLGKAIA
+103 ARRIGDGPVGKAIA

-128 DSLFDLN
+128 DSLYALN

-142 RTASGIWKQPEAAVE
+142 RTASGFWKQPDAAVE
-157 SGGERPSFYE
+157 GGGERPGFYE

-176 NAAAVIFY
+176 NAAAVIYY
-184 SLLSE
+184 SLLDE

-200 EKFLDLFFDEKLGR
+200 ETFLDLFYDEKLGR
-214 FRRGAVGD
+214 FRRSAVGD
-222 SGEYWRSVDQAMAIL
+222 NGPEYWRSVDQAMAIL
-237 ACRRLGGDRAA
+237 ACRRLGGNRAT

-258 REDFGYGTG
+258 RDDFGYGKG

-282 NSWHDAFAVYALALD
+282 NSWHDAFAIYALALE
-297 GDNLVDM
+297 GDVSDLLDM
-304 MRADYESA
+304 MRADYESE
-312 DNGLLAHQARD
+312 DGLLAHQARD

-336 HFACTQAVWSAVS
+336 HFSCTQAVWGAVG
-349 RAMGGAG
+349 RATRGEG

-398 LVEPDIFASN
+398 LAEPDIFTSN

>member
-1 MPGKSVHQS
+1 
-10 QHLCEHSVL
+10 
-19 ATSVMHRSF
+19 MHRCF
-28 LALQL
+28 IHLAALTVPAYWRALAL
-33 AAIALPALSLAPPPA
+33 APAP
-48 STWELDRSLRLLSK
+48 STWELDRSLRLLSN
-62 VKLKTSRRPLDLLE
+62 VKRKTSGKRPLDLLE

-103 ARCVGSGPLGKAIA
+103 ARRIGDGPVGRAIA
-117 AELRSSAKRLG
+117 AELRASAQRLG
-128 DSLFDLN
+128 DSLYGLN
-135 YDQGFRL
+135 YDDGFRL
-142 RTASGIWKQPEAAVE
+142 RTASSIWKTPDAAVE
-157 SGGERPSFYE
+157 SGGERPGFYE

-248 AAAAAAATAL
+248 VAAAAAATAL
-258 REDFGYGTG
+258 REDFGYRSGE
-267 RPVNHLGPFPGTRRR
+267 RPINHLGPFPGTRRR

-304 MRADYESA
+304 MRADYESE
-312 DNGLLAHQARD
+312 DGLLAHQARD

-336 HFACTQAVWSAVS
+336 HFACTQAIWGAVG
-349 RAMGGAG
+349 RATGGTG
-356 FEAHDAAWRRFDAA
+356 FETHDAAWRSFDAA

-398 LVEPDIFASN
+398 LVEPDIFTSN

>member
-1 MPGKSVHQS
+1 
-10 QHLCEHSVL
+10 
-19 ATSVMHRSF
+19 MHRCV
-28 LALQL
+28 LIYLL
-33 AAIALPALSLAPPPA
+33 TPAVSLVP
-48 STWELDRSLRLLSK
+48 STWELDRSLRLLSN
-62 VKLKTSRRPLDLLE
+62 VKRKTSGRPLDLLE

-103 ARCVGSGPLGKAIA
+103 ARRMGSGPVGKAIA
-117 AELRSSAKRLG
+117 AELRASAKRLG
-128 DSLFDLN
+128 DSLYDLN
-135 YDQGFRL
+135 YDDGFRL
-142 RTASGIWKQPEAAVE
+142 RTASGVWKTPDAAVE

-184 SLLSE
+184 SLLNE
-189 DTDDDRIGEIG
+189 DADDDRIDAIG

-222 SGEYWRSVDQAMAIL
+222 GQEYWRSVDQAMAIL
-237 ACRRLGGDRAA
+237 ACRRLKGDRAA

-258 REDFGYGTG
+258 RDDFGYRTG
-267 RPVNHLGPFPGTRRR
+267 ERPINHLGPFPGTRRR
-282 NSWHDAFAVYALALD
+282 NSWHDAFAIYALAID

-304 MRADYESA
+304 MRADYESEG
-312 DNGLLAHQARD
+312 GLLAHQARD

-336 HFACTQAVWSAVS
+336 HFSCTQAVWGAVG
-349 RAMGGAG
+349 RTTGGTG
-356 FEAHDAAWRRFDAA
+356 FETHDAAWRRFDAA

-398 LVEPDIFASN
+398 LVEPEIFASN